1 MQVSPMV
8 DEKKFKQTL
17 VSFRGFRSHVFGSIT
32 EAMVRRVPL
41 NSPVCS
47 KRHRATISVPL
58 YPSSMM
64 LRRAIT
70 QVRYAR
76 SSVRSSDLETQYTS
90 VKYCDKKFF
99 NDRAARLSE
108 HFAQLPR
115 ADAAWDAMEPKVVNT
130 SGRRDQSRG
139 SSV

>member
-1 MQVSPMV
+1 MSRMV

-32 EAMVRRVPL
+32 EAMVAEYHSILRVL
-41 NSPVCS
+41 QESSGDDLSPF
-47 KRHRATISVPL
+47 HIP
-58 YPSSMM
+58 PSMM
-64 LRRAIT
+64 LGRAIT

-90 VKYCDKKFF
+90 AKYCDQKFF
-99 NDRAARLSE
+99 HDRVERLSE

-115 ADAAWDAMEPKVVNT
+115 ADAVWNAMEPK
-130 SGRRDQSRG
+130 G
-139 SSV
+139 S

>member
-1 MQVSPMV
+1 MV

-32 EAMVRRVPL
+32 EAMVAEYHSILRVLQETSGDDLSSFHIP
-41 NSPVCS
+41 P
-47 KRHRATISVPL
+47 
-58 YPSSMM
+58 SMM
-64 LRRAIT
+64 LGRAIT

-99 NDRAARLSE
+99 HDRADRLSE

-115 ADAAWDAMEPKVVNT
+115 ADAAWDAMEPK
-130 SGRRDQSRG
+130 GC
-139 SSV
+139 